1 MCRLKVTG
9 RNTDSL
15 LSDLLTTVSKNN
27 AMISS
32 FNSNLIYENHLQADL
47 AVNIKGQPHLAELM
61 SALRKV
67 KNVMTV
73 ERVD

>member
-1 MCRLKVTG
+1 
-9 RNTDSL
+9 
-15 LSDLLTTVSKNN
+15 
-27 AMISS
+27 MISP